1 MQVFHARRDDE
12 PQGQDAQPP
21 GDLPETTWQHV
32 VTAAPHM
39 SPPKPPTLFQALV
52 PVVALILL
60 VGLSVTLFGDAGA
73 DGPNQVALVV
83 ATMVGVTMAR
93 QRGHSLQSM
102 SEAAIASVAS
112 GLGAIFILF
121 AVGALIGTWALGGT
135 LLAMVYYGLKLFD
148 PVYFY
153 VTAVALCAV
162 VSVAI
167 GSSWT
172 VVGTL
177 GVGLMGIAISLD
189 LNPAIAAAAII
200 SGAYFG
206 DTTSPLSDSAN
217 ISAATA
223 GADLYAHLRETL
235 PNAGGA
241 LAISLVVF
249 WLLGRSSGADIPDE
263 IASIS
268 AVIPMSPL
276 LFAPLLVVIGLALL
290 RLPPFT
296 TILSGAIAGGL
307 IAMVMFPDR
316 VIAFAAAEE
325 LPRWLGL
332 IKGVWL
338 ALASGYVST
347 TGDADIDLLT
357 SRGGMES
364 MLPTIW
370 LVMAAFAFG
379 GIVEA
384 TGVLQR
390 LVAPIVRAARSLG
403 RLVAAVVGSV
413 VAANVITADQYLSI
427 VLPGRMFRPEFQQRG
442 YAPTILSRAIGAAG
456 TPTSALIPWNSCGA
470 YMAATLGIGTV
481 HYAPYAVF
489 GIASP
494 LLAILIGATKFRAR
508 HVPMGENAGRESDPM

>member
-1 MQVFHARRDDE
+1 MGLE
-12 PQGQDAQPP
+12 P
-21 GDLPETTWQHV
+21 
-32 VTAAPHM
+32 
-39 SPPKPPTLFQALV
+39 
-52 PVVALILL
+52 
-60 VGLSVTLFGDAGA
+60 
-73 DGPNQVALVV
+73 
-83 ATMVGVTMAR
+83 
-93 QRGHSLQSM
+93 
-102 SEAAIASVAS
+102 
-112 GLGAIFILF
+112 
-121 AVGALIGTWALGGT
+121 
-135 LLAMVYYGLKLFD
+135 
-148 PVYFY
+148 
-153 VTAVALCAV
+153 
-162 VSVAI
+162 
-167 GSSWT
+167 
-172 VVGTL
+172 
-177 GVGLMGIAISLD
+177 
-189 LNPAIAAAAII
+189 
-200 SGAYFG
+200 
-206 DTTSPLSDSAN
+206 
-217 ISAATA
+217 
-223 GADLYAHLRETL
+223 
-235 PNAGGA
+235 
-241 LAISLVVF
+241 ISLVVF

-390 LVAPIVRAARSLG
+390 LVAPIVQAARSLG

-494 LLAILIGATKFRAR
+494 LLAILIGATKFRAG
-508 HVPMGENAGRESDPM
+508 HVPMGENTGRESDPM